1 MPSGQPSGR
10 RRYAF
15 RKRLAIVG
23 VNPQKVSN
31 KNLKENRLETF
42 TKILSVAIGGAFG
55 AVLRYLINISPLQN
69 LLKPFPFPT
78 FLINI
83 TGSFLI
89 GFLLILLTDRFQIN
103 ENLRLAI
110 IVGCLG
116 AFTTFSTFE
125 MEIYNL
131 IREKEFVIAFV
142 YLFASVLIGFIGVCA
157 GVWTASKLPFK

>member
-1 MPSGQPSGR
+1 
-10 RRYAF
+10 
-15 RKRLAIVG
+15 
-23 VNPQKVSN
+23 
-31 KNLKENRLETF
+31 LETF

-55 AVLRYLINISPLQN
+55 AVLRYLITISPFQN

-103 ENLRLAI
+103 ENLRLAM

-125 MEIYNL
+125 MEIYGL
-131 IREKEFVIAFV
+131 IQEKNFLTAFV
-142 YLFASVLIGFIGVCA
+142 YLLLSVSVGFA
-157 GVWTASKLPFK
+157 GVISGVWLAKKF